1 MAGIGFLWG
10 KFRKG
15 QKATL
20 PQLEAGQPGFCTD
33 AGTEELYVGNEAQ
46 NANVL
51 VGAWDVLRMTV
62 GGNVSAN
69 VTMTGGASLT
79 LDHDPLTDMECAT
92 KQYVDSTSGAVELT
106 WDGDLRAMLCTK

>member
-1 MAGIGFLWG
+1 MAWRI
-10 KFRKG
+10 KFFKG
-15 QKATL
+15 AEATI
-20 PQLEAGQPGFCTD
+20 PQLEPGQPGFCTD
-33 AGTEELYVGNEAQ
+33 AGTELLYVGDADGTS
-46 NANVL
+46 NVL
-51 VGAWDVLRMTV
+51 IGAYDMLRMTV

-106 WDGDLRAMLCTK
+106 WDGDLKAMLTVK